1 MDFFRCYFR
10 QKGRNEEV
18 LCAEFYIYCKP
29 FSRCSKQK
37 LYSYDDYKIY
47 FSLGVSHFTYASF
60 LQLTPTWL
68 KVMPCISE
76 RTDWNTMYTTPD
88 KFENAALFLPF
99 NRSTLSNQSVTKAE
113 LLENVLETERIWK
126 GLWKPF
132 SFSCG
137 RKHFENGALGK
148 RWRHDN
154 HVCFPDRIFFLQYSK
169 MIGDIAFI
177 NSCGRPSMDGRN
189 LMRFNPLSPKGSP
202 FDE

>member
-99 NRSTLSNQSVTKAE
+99 NRSTLQTNPSRKRNFSKTF
-113 LLENVLETERIWK
+113 
-126 GLWKPF
+126 WKP
-132 SFSCG
+132 
-137 RKHFENGALGK
+137 KEFEKDSENP
-148 RWRHDN
+148 
-154 HVCFPDRIFFLQYSK
+154 F
-169 MIGDIAFI
+169 
-177 NSCGRPSMDGRN
+177 
-189 LMRFNPLSPKGSP
+189 RFRV
-202 FDE
+202 DENILKTEL